1 MFPRPKIHSLSFST
15 DIGVE
20 SRQCILHLLYKL
32 WNVTRNDRD
41 RVTRARADRSCP
53 TREKSRTKPSD
64 FLDLSLP
71 PSLFAFDTYVSF
83 FLSFSRT
90 QEQTKQ
96 WVECHRRVR
105 GLPSSAQ
112 LRVGGMPWMHP
123 TLSHTVPPSLFLSF
137 GGSCIAGRTSFCFLE
152 KIKIPPA

>member
-53 TREKSRTKPSD
+53 TREKSRTKPPD

-71 PSLFAFDTYVSF
+71 PLFAFDTYVSS

-105 GLPSSAQ
+105 GLPSSANFEWVECRGCTQ
-112 LRVGGMPWMHP
+112 LSP
-123 TLSHTVPPSLFLSF
+123 TPSPLPSFSLSAVPV
-137 GGSCIAGRTSFCFLE
+137 
-152 KIKIPPA
+152 